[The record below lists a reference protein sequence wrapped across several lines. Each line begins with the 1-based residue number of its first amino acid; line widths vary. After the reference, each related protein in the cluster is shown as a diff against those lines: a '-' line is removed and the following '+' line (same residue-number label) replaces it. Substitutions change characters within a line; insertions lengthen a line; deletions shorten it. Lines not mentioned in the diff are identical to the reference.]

1 MEQETVRYPI
11 VFVTGVGQTWTSLK
25 GDDKHRW
32 NLFARDK
39 EIIFGGLSAQDKLR
53 FARVV
58 SGMARSLLTGKPVNQ
73 TELRRAL
80 TTILRFCHV
89 DDDGRLPDCTDVH
102 IYGARDFA
110 ELGRTEF
117 FTGEETSDASKTL
130 LDRLLRDV
138 PCRDFMEEFG
148 AENMYCFNYSPFTD
162 LYAAADAL
170 HETLRAIVRKRAE
183 GKVVLVPMSMGAAV
197 TLAYLDA
204 YYTSEGAVQENF
216 IHRIVSVVGAW
227 DGSEGFA
234 DLLQGSVCEDWNARF
249 YKDFL
254 PKQKLPVPLLRL
266 LTRDPERTNA
276 LLRQLL
282 DALLDG
288 TLLRSSAF
296 LALVP
301 HHRWDEM
308 YPYLFSEKR
317 FGQNSRLAV
326 VQQEADR
333 FLRAQENLRQRMQDI
348 HDACGVRFAFVGGT
362 GLRPGDESSDF
373 KFMRFLRCADRTDT
387 DGVLQIGSSMPFDR
401 DAPASYVQAFT
412 VYDRQP
418 HEIGDNKEAMRRIF
432 ALAAE
437 SDDAET
443 V

>member
-1 MEQETVRYPI
+1 MENEAARCPI
-11 VFVTGVGQTWTSLK
+11 VFVTGVGQTWTSVK
-25 GDDKHRW
+25 GDHVHRW

-39 EIIFGGLSAQDKLR
+39 EVIFGGLTAKDRLR
-53 FARVV
+53 FARVIA
-58 SGMARSLLTGKPVNQ
+58 GMTGALLTGKPVNQ
-73 TELRRAL
+73 TELRKAL
-80 TTILRFCHV
+80 TTILRFCYV

-110 ELGRTEF
+110 ELGKTDF

-138 PCRDFMEEFG
+138 PCRDFMEKYG

-162 LYAAADAL
+162 LYTAADAL
-170 HETLRAIVRKRAE
+170 HETLRAIVRKRKE
-183 GKVVLVPMSMGAAV
+183 DKVVLIPMSMGAAV
-197 TLAYLDA
+197 TVAYLDA
-204 YYTSEGAVQENF
+204 YYTPDGAAQENF
-216 IHRIVSVVGAW
+216 IRRIVSVVGAW

-234 DLLQGSVCEDWNARF
+234 DLLLGNVCEDWNTRF
-249 YKDFL
+249 YDDFL
-254 PKQKLPVPLLRL
+254 KKQKMPSPLLRL
-266 LTRDPERTNA
+266 LTQNPSRTNA

-301 HHRWDEM
+301 HGRWDEM
-308 YPYLFSEKR
+308 YPYLFNEKR
-317 FGQNSRLAV
+317 FGQNSRLSV
-326 VQQEADR
+326 MQREADR
-333 FLRAQENLRQRMQDI
+333 FIRAQKNLRQRMRDV
-348 HDACGVRFAFVGGT
+348 HDKCGVDFAFVGGT

-373 KFMRFLRCADRTDT
+373 KFMRYLRCADRTDT

-401 DAPASYVQAFT
+401 DAPEPFVQAFT

-418 HEIGDNKEAMRRIF
+418 HEIGDNKEAMERIF
-432 ALAAE
+432 DLAVGDMIQQA
-437 SDDAET
+437 
-443 V
+443 